1 MKKLAVMIR
10 WISLGFCLFFF
21 QPALF
26 AQMPTPVVTANPCTR
41 TFNLKFPIWRQ
52 QNGGEDN
59 ELGFIDIYVNDGGS
73 DVKIFRGDFWD
84 VDEDLPVPSWI
95 GGPWPWTTAEFEPWD
110 DDDYFTEQFLNGWSA
125 TKVGGTTIPGLV
137 AGSFGN
143 TSWVTYELRFASVPA
158 SWYGKTISVKL
169 FGDYDENQA
178 TIDQTV
184 TMSFPSIPSPSGLQ
198 TSGNCSSINV
208 SWTKPTLPCSDAQ
221 HSYQIRYRPLPGGA
235 FGSWLTVPGNGNTT
249 TFSHTGLN
257 PGDQYEY
264 EVRTVLLGAVFSSA
278 SDKVSGTAASLPA
291 PPNSFMASTTNCN
304 STVNLIWGFTN
315 GITEYVL
322 YRNGSE
328 IATLNGNIIN
338 YTDMVPARGVQYS
351 YTIIGRN
358 ECGTSQ
364 PAGPINGISPSD
376 PAKPADVNAE
386 VIPGV
391 GVLITWPDISGENF
405 YKIER
410 SLLGGGGA
418 SFFEVGAN
426 VTSYLDQSL
435 IPCQTYEYRVSAVND
450 CRPFGVVSD
459 SVARVRLVPDLSNTF
474 NPNTSLLASKGF
486 FSNRVELSWSLQIA
500 SNLINGYKI
509 YRKQLGSPED
519 STVVGTLNSGSNL
532 FVDTY
537 IEAGVLYE
545 YFIIAE
551 SQCENTTIYSNVA
564 RSIGFRSPFGIV
576 TGKVSY
582 SGGIAVEGVRIS
594 AESTAGIFG
603 KSLSL
608 NGTGNLRIKDA
619 ASLDV
624 AGGLLLEAWIRPTAY
639 SGDFT
644 LIEKA
649 GSYSLKYIHT
659 ANQYQFSV
667 YKSPTEVAT
676 LTIPRTEIMLNNF
689 SHIAA
694 QVVNDSLQFFVNG
707 IFKAGQSAL
716 PVFPGGVDVQDNGS
730 DVLIGTGFQG
740 ILDELRIWN
749 IGKTVGQMRN
759 DFSRVMNG
767 GEVGLKAYLRMDEG
781 VGSNAYD
788 VSRSGTLYNRNHA
801 AFEGMTQWSDMIP
814 SPSQLGASAYTDEL
828 GNYVLNV
835 PYHGNGEVFVLT
847 PSYLTH
853 EFDPSSAALYLGD
866 GSSVHIGVNFIDRS
880 SFRVTG
886 SLNFKNTTCGV
897 KDAVLKVDGEVVI
910 VDGLPVKTDDDGLFE
925 IQVPIGLHFIT
936 VEQEGHVYSVGRF
949 PAMGKYDF
957 QEDLAEV
964 NFIDSTLVKVVG
976 RVVGGLREARKI
988 PGLGKSKN
996 NIGQAKVSLRSQQG
1010 DGCFVQNII
1019 TDLVTGEYTMMV
1031 PPLKYVPAVSIST
1044 NPAIQFGVLD
1054 LVDLSGTPM
1063 LQTEYDTTFNASGVV
1078 VRIDSI
1084 KFHKQLD
1091 YIYRVNPKIDVFD
1104 RDGVSPF
1111 IGDTVYTFVNV
1122 ETGETLMQN
1131 LRTEPFRWPVLRQ
1144 QDDDFLY
1151 RALIRVF
1158 ELYTNLDSGMPVSDS
1173 VPTIDGMLRFNNELS
1188 HLPDLEVELEDVNNP
1203 DTLKTLIYSF
1213 QPGIPNFVENLSIPE
1228 YSYTR
1233 KFEINLITSAG
1244 TAIPWLPVAPE
1255 NIPMGGDGVFR
1266 AYLLGTQS
1274 NGIQFVTFG
1283 PQVPEYILRDPPGSS
1298 SSAKR
1303 EIGTTKSES
1312 TEWNW
1317 SLGTSV
1323 NAKDKV
1329 FAGTKIEVGLG
1340 VSTEIEVAAN
1350 IAAGF
1355 SAEISGGR
1363 NGSQSVTTT
1372 NTKAWS
1378 TYDGTVIA
1386 PGANSDL
1393 YIGKSRNVQFGIA
1406 EELTIIPNELR
1417 GRIEPLG
1424 EEGSAGGDRRF
1435 SFGKRYGL
1443 SVIPGGFATNFIFNE
1458 YDIKALVIPNLV
1470 NLRNVMLQSNP
1481 KYTSFLPIGDDNY
1494 GKNNDDPVFGD
1505 NVTTTTPNAGEMA
1518 DLKGPSY
1525 EYHFDDLED
1534 ALTGDSVRVINH
1546 QISKWEEAIRLNEWE
1561 KVNIGNQMVIDSL
1574 RQQAMSDLEAEYAQ
1588 TLEAYYALIAVG
1600 GVGGVGLSFALIAN
1614 PIPGTSF
1621 AGYAAFAVT
1630 TGTGIA
1636 LAELFDE
1643 YQTYLSKRDRIQE
1656 KFDQLGAPINYTV
1669 TGGTSFEESI
1679 THESAVS
1686 NTRSME
1692 YGLSAALYGEFA
1704 AKISNNGLG
1713 LERSVEMKFSSGRNW
1728 GQASAQTETVSY
1740 TLNESDIGDLL
1751 SIDVYPSMLGWGP
1764 IFKTKA
1770 GSGTSCPHEEAVV
1783 TSYYNPGTEISPATL
1798 QLEKPTISASP
1809 SILTNIPP
1817 DQAAVFNL
1825 TLGNES
1831 DFGYTQGYTLRV
1843 ISASNPFGAIVRFDG
1858 QPSQVVE
1865 IPAGSS
1871 INKVMTVSKGPG
1883 TVYNYDSLLVVF
1895 TSQCQYTAGTGFNTD
1910 IADSVYVSVRFLPTC
1925 TDVSLAYPEDQWV
1938 LNNSFNDTMPVAII
1952 DYDINLED
1960 LEFLRVDY
1968 KPSDRPNWIGLQT
1981 FLKDTSGLNDPNATP
1996 ISQITPFTLY
2006 DWDVSQLPD
2015 GDYDLRITSQC
2026 EFAEKT
2032 SATHSGVID
2041 RINPHPFGNPSP
2053 ADGILSPND
2062 EISIKFNEPIYGGAI
2077 NPTFN
2082 FDIRGVTNGTGIQH
2096 GASLSFDGVD
2106 DYLEVTGGVP
2116 LQRRDFTIEFSAK
2129 RNRRGEEAIISQ
2141 GTSTNE
2147 RFFIGFDA
2155 ANHFVFRINDQQVT
2169 SSAVF
2174 EDYDWHYFAVSYDF
2188 EGEKAE
2194 LFVADGNNTA
2204 YVSNIGNTTIYPNY
2218 TGTGKLI
2225 IGRNSVNNGNPFGG
2239 NLRELRIWNTTRTL
2253 SEFSL
2258 YKNTLL
2264 SGSELGLAYNWRI
2277 DEASG
2282 NIAQEHIRRRDAVIV
2297 GPTWQISPSGN
2308 SIALNGFTTHFKT
2321 FTGDVNITQG
2331 MDFTLEFWFNSS
2343 QAGPATLFSNGTG
2356 TGMSA
2361 DSLLSWNIDKDAAGL
2376 IHVRHKGI
2384 DFVATNTNYFDG
2396 SWHHFALVLQ
2406 RSGNLSAYVDGN
2418 LQNAVQASPFRQ
2430 LGGSH
2435 MYLGAR
2441 GYTSNQFETIENRF
2455 NGQMDEFRVW
2465 NTARKAFQI
2474 KRDRHHRMS
2483 GNELGLKLY
2492 LPFESYATDPTGIP
2506 ILTATFNEQI
2516 NSTLHTVEPY
2526 GPIFLSH
2533 LTPTIKLQRP
2543 VQAIAFTYSLNN
2555 DQIILTPTTSQEIIE
2570 NVTLDIT
2577 VEGLKDLHGN
2587 VMESPVT
2594 WIAYIDKNQVI
2605 WQDDLLEF
2613 SMMQGDDLSFQT
2625 NILNQGGAV
2634 KAFQILNIPD
2644 WLTVTPQSGVV
2655 NPNSALGVQFHVNP
2669 DVSIGDYINDIKL
2682 LTDFNYPERLTI
2694 DLRVRKEEPAWN
2706 VNPGNFE
2713 HSMSIIGRL
2722 MINGVVSADEEDILV
2737 AMVGE
2742 QVRGVAHLEYIS
2754 SLDAYLVFMD
2764 VYSNTGS
2771 DEPIEFRIWDA
2782 SSGTIFADVMPI
2794 NITFNSNA
2802 ILGSVFAPQLFSTD
2816 NKISFD
2822 VDLNTGWNWL
2832 GFPLQYDSPT
2842 DINRILAS
2850 FEHTT
2855 EDIITGQSE
2864 FAKFET
2870 AMNLNSWIGP
2880 LTGVGIMP
2888 EQLYKLKTASAG
2900 ILTMKGTIIDPATR
2914 PINLANGWTWIGFIS
2929 IRNLPIAQALGN
2941 LNPNAG
2947 DIIKGKTQFAI
2958 YEPSVGW
2965 LGSLKTLR
2973 PGQGF
2978 MYFSTGVNSFT
2989 YPLAGMFSSLAAPTD
3004 SGNARA
3010 VDWVVSAGKFN
3021 TNMTMIGS
3029 IRTEC
3034 DEALAEGHYA
3044 IGLVDGAG
3052 NTRGIAPVEQF
3063 SDQEV
3068 SYITIAGENGD
3079 RLSLRLLDIDKG
3091 KSIDLGQELIYSANQ
3106 HIGGIGQPFVVE
3118 ISDEVCMDLIRDDS
3132 EKENSLKVFPTLF
3145 KEYFFLDYFARETD
3159 EQAWV
3164 SVTNAWG
3171 QLIYHVKMPFKIGYN
3186 QHRIDLSGKG
3196 LTPGLYT
3203 VKLHINGEV
3212 ISEKLIKAN

>member
-1 MKKLAVMIR
+1 MKKVAATIR
-10 WISLGFCLFFF
+10 WISLGLCLFFF

-26 AQMPTPVVTANPCTR
+26 AQVMPTPVVTANPCTR

-59 ELGFIDIYVNDGGS
+59 ELGFIDIYVNDGGP
-73 DVKIFRGDFWD
+73 DVKIFRGDFW
-84 VDEDLPVPSWI
+84 EPAENLPVPSWV

-110 DDDYFTEQFLNGWSA
+110 DDQYFTEQFLNGWSA
-125 TKVGGTTIPGLV
+125 TKVGGSTIPGLV

-184 TMSFPSIPSPSGLQ
+184 TMSFPAIPSPSGLQ
-198 TSGNCSSINV
+198 TSGNCSAINV
-208 SWTKPTLPCSDAQ
+208 SWTKPNLPCSDAQ
-221 HSYQIRYRPLPGGA
+221 HSYQIRYRLPGGA
-235 FGSWLTVPGNGNTT
+235 FGNWLPVPGDGNTT

-264 EVRTVLLGAVFSSA
+264 EVRTVLLNAVFSNA
-278 SDKVSGTAASLPA
+278 SDRVTGTAAALPA
-291 PPNSFMASTTNCN
+291 APNSFMASTTNCN

-315 GITEYVL
+315 GINQYVL
-322 YRNGSE
+322 YRNGME
-328 IATLNGNIIN
+328 IATIAGNIIN
-338 YTDMVPARGVQYS
+338 YTDMVPARGVNYS
-351 YTIIGRN
+351 YTITGRN
-358 ECGTSQ
+358 ECGTS
-364 PAGPINGISPSD
+364 PAAGPINGISPSD

-386 VIPGV
+386 VLPGV
-391 GVLITWPDISGENF
+391 GVLITWPDVNGENF

-410 SLLGGGGA
+410 NLLGGGGA

-426 VTSYLDQSL
+426 ITSYLDQSL

-459 SVARVRLVPDLSNTF
+459 SVARVRLVPDLSNAF
-474 NPNTSLLASKGF
+474 NPNTSLIASKGF
-486 FSNRVELSWSLQIA
+486 FSNRVELSWSHQVG
-500 SNLINGYKI
+500 SNLINAYKI
-509 YRKQLGSPED
+509 YRKQLGSLED

-545 YFIIAE
+545 YFIVAE

-594 AESTAGIFG
+594 AESTAGIYG
-603 KSLSL
+603 KSVSL
-608 NGTGNLRIKDA
+608 NGAGTLRIKDA

-624 AGGLLLEAWIRPTAY
+624 TGGLLLEAWIRPASY
-639 SGDFT
+639 AGDFT

-649 GSYSLKYIHT
+649 GSYSLKYIH
-659 ANQYQFSV
+659 AAGQYRFTV
-667 YKSPTEVAT
+667 HKSPTEMAT
-676 LTIPRTEIMLNNF
+676 LTIPRTEVMVNNF

-694 QVVNDSLQFFVNG
+694 QIVNDSLQFFVNG
-707 IFKAGQSAL
+707 TFKAGQSAL
-716 PVFPGGVDVQDNGS
+716 AVFTGGVDIHDNDS
-730 DVLIGTGFQG
+730 DVLIGAGFQG
-740 ILDELRIWN
+740 IMDELRIWN
-749 IGKTVGQMRN
+749 IGKTAAQMRN

-767 GEVGLKAYLRMDEG
+767 GEVGLKVYLRMDEG

-801 AFEGMTQWSDMIP
+801 AFEGMMQWSDVIP
-814 SPSQLGASAYTDEL
+814 GPSQLGASAYTDHL

-853 EFDPSSAALYLGD
+853 VFDPSTAALYLGD

-897 KDAVLKVDGEVVI
+897 KGATLKVDGELVV
-910 VDGLPVKTDDDGLFE
+910 VDGLPVKTDDAGLFE
-925 IQVPIGLHFIT
+925 IQVPIGLHSIE
-936 VEQEGHVYSVGRF
+936 VEQDGHVYSVGRF
-949 PAMGKYDF
+949 PATGKYNF
-957 QEDLAEV
+957 QEDLAGV

-996 NIGQAKVSLRSQQG
+996 NIGQAKISLISQQG
-1010 DGCFVQNII
+1010 NGCFAQSVL
-1019 TDLVTGEYTMMV
+1019 TDPTTGEYMIMV
-1031 PPLKYVPAVSIST
+1031 PPLKYVPSVSISS

-1063 LQTEYDTTFNASGVV
+1063 LQTKYDTTFNAGGNV

-1111 IGDTVYTFVNV
+1111 IGDSIYTFVNV
-1122 ETGETLMQN
+1122 ETGDTLMQN
-1131 LRTEPFRWPVLRQ
+1131 LRTEPFRWPILRQ

-1158 ELYTNLDSGMPVSDS
+1158 ELYANLDSGSPVSDS
-1173 VPTIDGMLRFNNELS
+1173 VPTIDGVLRFNNELS
-1188 HLPDLEVELEDVNNP
+1188 HLPNLEVELEDVNNP

-1213 QPGIPNFVENLSIPE
+1213 KPGTPNFVENLSIPE
-1228 YSYTR
+1228 YSFTR
-1233 KFEINLITSAG
+1233 KFEINLITSSG
-1244 TAIPWLPVAPE
+1244 TAIPWLSVAPE
-1255 NIPMGGDGVFR
+1255 NIPMGGDAIFR

-1283 PQVPEYILRDPPGSS
+1283 PQVPEYVLRDPPGSS

-1303 EIGTTKSES
+1303 EIGTTKTES

-1340 VSTEIEVAAN
+1340 VSTEIEVQAD

-1372 NTKAWS
+1372 NTRAWS

-1406 EELTIIPNELR
+1406 EELTIIPNDLR

-1424 EEGSAGGDRRF
+1424 DEGLAGGNGSF
-1435 SFGKRYGL
+1435 SFGKKYGL

-1458 YDIKALVIPNLV
+1458 YDIKTLVIPNLV

-1481 KYTSFLPIGDDNY
+1481 KYTSFLPIGDENY

-1525 EYHFDDLED
+1525 QYRFDDLED
-1534 ALTGDSVRVINH
+1534 ALTGDSVRVLNH

-1561 KVNIGNQMVIDSL
+1561 KVNIGNQTVIDSL
-1574 RQQAMSDLEAEYAQ
+1574 RTKALNDLEAEYAQ

-1636 LAELFDE
+1636 LAELFEE
-1643 YQTYLSKRDRIQE
+1643 YQTYLNKRSRIQE

-1669 TGGTSFEESI
+1669 TGGTTFEESI

-1728 GQASAQTETVSY
+1728 GQESSQTETVSY

-1798 QLEKPTISASP
+1798 QLERPTISASP

-1865 IPAGSS
+1865 IPGGSS

-1925 TDVSLAYPEDQWV
+1925 ADVSLAYPEDNWV
-1938 LNNSFNDTMPVAII
+1938 LNNSFNDTMPVAIV
-1952 DYDINLED
+1952 DYDINLQD
-1960 LEFLRVDY
+1960 LNFLRVDY

-1981 FLKDTSGLNDPNATP
+1981 FYKDTTGLTSATP
-1996 ISQITPFTLY
+1996 IPTTTPFTLY
-2006 DWDVSQLPD
+2006 DWDVAQLPD
-2015 GDYDLRITSQC
+2015 GRYDLRITSNC
-2026 EFAEKT
+2026 DFAEKT
-2032 SATHSGVID
+2032 SATRSGIID

-2062 EISIKFNEPIYGGAI
+2062 EISIKFNEPIYGGSI

-2096 GASLSFDGVD
+2096 GASLLFDGVD
-2106 DYLEVTGGVP
+2106 DYMEVTGGVP

-2129 RNRRGEEAIISQ
+2129 RGRRGEEAIISQ
-2141 GTSTNE
+2141 GAHPNE
-2147 RFFIGFDA
+2147 RLFIGFDA
-2155 ANHFVFRINDQQVT
+2155 ANHFVFRINDQEVAST
-2169 SSAVF
+2169 AVF

-2204 YVSNIGNTTIYPNY
+2204 YISNNGNTTIYPDY
-2218 TGTGKLI
+2218 TGAGKLI
-2225 IGRNSVNNGNPFGG
+2225 VGRNSVNNGNPFAG

-2258 YKNTLL
+2258 TKNTLMG
-2264 SGSELGLAYNWRI
+2264 GSELGLAYNWRL
-2277 DEASG
+2277 DEAGG
-2282 NIAQEHIRRRDAVIV
+2282 NIAEEQVRRRDAVIV
-2297 GPTWQISPSGN
+2297 GPSWQISPSGN
-2308 SIALNGFTTHFKT
+2308 SIQLDGFTTHIKA

-2331 MDFTLEFWFNSS
+2331 MDFTLEFWFKSS

-2356 TGMSA
+2356 TSFGA
-2361 DSLLSWNIDKDAAGL
+2361 DSLLSWNIDKDASGL

-2418 LQNAVQASPFRQ
+2418 LQNATQALPFKQ

-2492 LPFESYATDPTGIP
+2492 FPFEYYSADPTGIP
-2506 ILTATFNEQI
+2506 ILTPTFNEQI
-2516 NSTLHTVEPY
+2516 NSALHTVEPY

-2533 LTPTIKLQRP
+2533 ITPTIKLQRP

-2605 WQDDLLEF
+2605 WQDDLLGF

-2625 NILNQGGAV
+2625 SILNQGGSV

-2644 WLTVTPQSGVV
+2644 WLSVTPRSGVV
-2655 NPNSALGVQFHVNP
+2655 NPNSALSVHFRVDP
-2669 DVSIGDYINDIKL
+2669 EISIGDYINDISL
-2682 LTDFNYPERLTI
+2682 LTDFNFPERLTI
-2694 DLRVRKEEPAWN
+2694 DLRVRKEEPDWS

-2713 HSMSIIGRL
+2713 QSMSIIGRL
-2722 MINGVVSADEEDILV
+2722 SINDVISTDEEDMLV

-2742 QVRGVAHLEYIS
+2742 EVRGVAHLEYVAPI
-2754 SLDAYLVFMD
+2754 DAYLIFMD
-2764 VYSNTGS
+2764 VYSDGNAN
-2771 DEPIEFRIWDA
+2771 EAIEFRIWDA
-2782 SSGTIFADVMPI
+2782 SSGTVFADVLPI
-2794 NITFNSNA
+2794 NIAFNSNS

-2816 NKISFD
+2816 DKISLD
-2822 VDLNTGWNWL
+2822 VNLSAGWNWL
-2832 GFPLQYDSPT
+2832 GFPLLYDTPT

-2850 FEHTT
+2850 FEHNSG
-2855 EDIITGQSE
+2855 DILLGQFE

-2880 LTGVGIMP
+2880 LTSVGIQP
-2888 EQLYKLKTASAG
+2888 EQLYKLKTSTAG
-2900 ILTMKGTIIDPATR
+2900 VLTMKGRVIDPATR
-2914 PINLANGWTWIGFIS
+2914 PIHLANGWTWIGFIS

-2965 LGSLKTLR
+2965 IGSLRTLR

-2978 MYFSTGVNSFT
+2978 MYFSNGTTNTFT
-2989 YPLAGMFSSLAAPTD
+2989 YPLAGMFSNLVAPTVPGRTAAD
-3004 SGNARA
+3004 S
-3010 VDWVVSAGKFN
+3010 WVVRADKFN
-3021 TNMTMIGS
+3021 TNMTMICS
-3029 IRTEC
+3029 VETEC
-3034 DEALAEGHYA
+3034 GEALTAGKYA
-3044 IGLVDGAG
+3044 IGLTDAAGAL
-3052 NTRGIAPVEQF
+3052 RGVAPIEQLL
-3063 SDQEV
+3063 DQEL
-3068 SYITIAGENGD
+3068 SYITVAGENGD
-3079 RLSLRLLDIDKG
+3079 HLSLRLLGPDGQLNIE
-3091 KSIDLGQELIYSANQ
+3091 LGQSLNYSINQ
-3106 HIGGIGQPFVVE
+3106 HIGGVQQPFSVK
-3118 ISDEVCMDLIRDDS
+3118 ISDEVCLQLLQN
-3132 EKENSLKVFPTLF
+3132 ETEPQNSLKVFPTLF
-3145 KEYFFLDYFARETD
+3145 KEYFVIDYYAEQMD
-3159 EQAWV
+3159 EQAWL
-3164 SVTNAWG
+3164 SVANAWG
-3171 QLIYHVKMPFKIGYN
+3171 QVIFNTKMPVRKGYN
-3186 QHRIDLSGKG
+3186 QQRIDLSGNG
-3196 LTPGLYT
+3196 WAPGLYT
-3203 VKLHINGEV
+3203 VKLHTNGEV
-3212 ISEKLIKAN
+3212 ISKKLIKAN